1 MFVEFRVPREYGQT
15 TAKISIK
22 NLKIGSVV
30 QRTTGEGES
39 LKHIDCYGHI
49 VGFSRVDGKLAME
62 VKWDSSPVTSIEMP
76 EYLVLL

>member
-1 MFVEFRVPREYGQT
+1 MFVEFRIPREYGQT

-39 LKHIDCYGHI
+39 LKYID
-49 VGFSRVDGKLAME
+49 
-62 VKWDSSPVTSIEMP
+62 
-76 EYLVLL
+76 